1 MTSSIKAISSRSI
14 GVIIVCADWCSVC
27 RDYRV
32 TMSDFSEFDIHWMD
46 IDDFESLTDSL
57 DIETFPTVIIYDEQD
72 IFFLGAV
79 EPNKNSLMGLM
90 TAVSAN
96 PPKTDFPNLA
106 KAIKV
111 WLGDKLQIKSIY

>member
-1 MTSSIKAISSRSI
+1 
-14 GVIIVCADWCSVC
+14 
-27 RDYRV
+27 
-32 TMSDFSEFDIHWMD
+32 MSDFSEFDIHWMD

-57 DIETFPTVIIYDEQD
+57 DIETFPTVIIYDDQD
-72 IFFLGAV
+72 MFFLGAV
-79 EPNKNSLMGLM
+79 ESNKNALMGLM